1 MKTLPIPATALQR
14 LKHGYDALMCDDLPM
29 DFDKVSEL
37 IQAAGAVVRAGAVA
51 RVVEVQATEQPR
63 MKRVTVNG
71 TRYVKAA

>member
-1 MKTLPIPATALQR
+1 MKTLPIPATALQGLKSSYDR
-14 LKHGYDALMCDDLPM
+14 LMLDDLPI

-37 IQAAGAVVRAGAVA
+37 IQAAGCVVRI
-51 RVVEVQATEQPR
+51 VERDAIKPPR